1 MKKRDFIT
9 LFLATL
15 CLMGCELL
23 GMDAEPHYMRF
34 MRNNSNLFIFTYQA
48 ANTKDCPTVYPD
60 TLLPVIFNTQEN
72 RFFIY
77 ENPDMDNTT
86 DTLGIICPGTFR
98 EDYCSFWGNTHPRF
112 QREYF
117 EKEFPAGY
125 YSVFIL
131 SYETYLEKGWEGI
144 RDDYDILVRYDLT
157 YDNLKALN
165 DTIPFPP
172 SEAMKEMKM
181 WPPYEEVV
189 SKYYSSF

>member
-1 MKKRDFIT
+1 MKIRTIIT
-9 LFLATL
+9 LLLSTL
-15 CLMGCELL
+15 CLMGCQFLA
-23 GMDAEPHYMRF
+23 MDAEPHYMRTIVNYSDF
-34 MRNNSNLFIFTYQA
+34 DIFTYQA
-48 ANTKDCPTVYPD
+48 ANTSDCPTVYPD
-60 TLLPVIFNTQEN
+60 TLLPAFFNTEDN
-72 RFFIY
+72 RFFAY
-77 ENPDMDNTT
+77 NDPETGKET
-86 DTLGIICPGTFR
+86 DTLGIIRPGTYR

-157 YDNLKALN
+157 YDNLEALN

-172 SEAMKEMKM
+172 SEAMKDMKM

-189 SKYYSSF
+189 SKYNSSF